1 MTEVLIREAVDEDG
15 PELIRLAD
23 ATLAEHA
30 EKDAAES
37 FGAAFA
43 APASGF
49 AGRGGR
55 LWVMTDAGGALVG
68 ALGVSPHVRP
78 QEFEIAALFL
88 APSVR
93 GQGFALALLA
103 GADAF
108 AAASGAARLTAWI
121 DTRFE
126 GAIRF
131 LLRHGFVRL
140 PGTRA
145 RHDGT
150 PALMRHY
157 ARDVA
162 AAA

>member
-1 MTEVLIREAVDEDG
+1 MTEVLIREAVDADG
-15 PELIRLAD
+15 PELIRLAE

-30 EKDAAES
+30 ENDGVES
-37 FGAAFA
+37 FGPAFA

-55 LWVMTDAGGALVG
+55 LWVMADASGALVG
-68 ALGVSPHVRP
+68 ALGVAAHVRP
-78 QEFEIAALFL
+78 QEFEIEALFL

-108 AAASGAARLTAWI
+108 AAASSAVRLTAWI
-121 DTRFE
+121 DTRFT

-145 RHDGT
+145 RHDGSN
-150 PALMRHY
+150 ALTRHY